1 MKANLLNILIITV
14 ILSFQLTCVV
24 QNQDLPSIDAKPKDL
39 PPLPIRHLRSPKEFR
54 NLSQADGSSLVILY
68 EQWCGYSQMTLN
80 LMEQLSRNQ
89 DFLRTKVQHILYIGS
104 CHRFY
109 RKYMFYFGDVK

>member
-1 MKANLLNILIITV
+1 MKANLLNILTITV
-14 ILSFQLTCVV
+14 FLSFQISCGV
-24 QNQDLPSIDAKPKDL
+24 QNQDLPSIDTKPKDL
-39 PPLPIRHLRSPKEFR
+39 PPLPIRHLKNPREFR

-89 DFLRTKVQHILYIGS
+89 DFLRTKVHHILYIGFY
-104 CHRFY
+104 HRF
-109 RKYMFYFGDVK
+109 